1 MFVWIVPVIQ
11 VMLRK
16 SESLRVE
23 IRSMTTN
30 DTEDWCNYHSLERP
44 YFLLML
50 VSYIFR
56 GLPSHIGNQ
65 SDR

>member
-1 MFVWIVPVIQ
+1 MFVWIAPVIQ

-65 SDR
+65 GDR